1 MINNQR
7 LLDTFLTLVRING
20 PSGNEMKVAEY
31 IKQTLTELNIQWQED
46 RAGSTFGG
54 NSGNII
60 ATLEGNNNLP
70 EIFLC
75 SHMDTI
81 QPTLRLNP
89 IIGEDGT
96 IASDGTTILGA
107 DDRAGI
113 AIILEI
119 VRTIKENAIDTL
131 PINLIFTV
139 AEEIGMFGSK
149 YLSIGKINS
158 KIGFVFDSS
167 ADPGKIITTAP
178 AAVKIKIKIKGK
190 AAHAAVQPE
199 QGINAITI
207 ACNAIA
213 KMKVGR
219 ISNTCT
225 VNFGV
230 IKGGTLIN
238 VIPEEVEIDGEI
250 RSLFEPELLDQINLM
265 QSIFE
270 ETTKQGGGKLEFLIT
285 RKYYPFNLAEDND
298 VVVIAKN
305 AIEKTGSVPVTIKY
319 TGGSDANVF
328 NALGIPTVNL
338 GIGFRNVHSDSE
350 FIPSSNLL
358 KSARIGLEI
367 VTSSLKY
374 FLNEN
379 ENAKSE
385 ISKRDNQLL

>member
-7 LLDTFLTLVRING
+7 LLDTFLTLVCING
-20 PSGNEMKVAEY
+20 PSGNEAKVAEY
-31 IKQTLTELNIQWQED
+31 IKQSLTELEIPWQED

-60 ATLEGNNNLP
+60 ATLEGINNLP

-89 IIGEDGT
+89 TIGKDGT

-149 YLSIGKINS
+149 YLSVGKINS

-178 AAVKIKIKIKGK
+178 AAVKVKIKIKGK

-250 RSLFEPELLDQINLM
+250 RSLLEPELLDQINLM

-285 RKYYPFNLAEDND
+285 RKYYSFNLAEDND

-305 AIEKTGSVPVTIKY
+305 AIEKTGSVPVSIKY

-358 KSARIGLEI
+358 KAACIGLEI
-367 VTSSLKY
+367 VNSSLEFY
-374 FLNEN
+374 TAVNGN
-379 ENAKSE
+379 IN
-385 ISKRDNQLL
+385 SKNFKCNNQSF